1 MLTKGFH
8 DYDGLADSLGV
19 KFSKYDPVQTA
30 SNTLSGVTSVVFIEQ
45 TRCATVNSPF
55 GHM

>member
-8 DYDGLADSLGV
+8 DYDGLADSLGI

-30 SNTLSGVTSVVFIEQ
+30 SNTLSGVTSVVFIE
-45 TRCATVNSPF
+45 
-55 GHM
+55 